1 MALFDKYAP
10 LMGQFESLEST
21 GYNPFNVSFD
31 RVLSP
36 TEGVIAGR
44 RILLLGTNNYLG
56 LTYDPDVID
65 AAVAATRSLGAG
77 TTGSRVA
84 NGSYGGHRQLE
95 RHLADF
101 YGRQHCMV
109 FSTGY
114 QANLGILSA
123 LAGKDDHLILDADS
137 HASIYDGSRLGHAQV
152 TRFRHNDPDD
162 LDNRLRRLADT
173 PGDKVI
179 VVEGIYS
186 MLGDTAPLREFVEVK
201 RKWGAY
207 LVVDEAHSLGV
218 LGRTGRGLAEAA
230 GVEDEVDFVV
240 GTFSKSLGGIG
251 GFCVSDMDGFDILRV
266 ASRPYMFTA
275 SLPPAVVAA
284 VTEALN
290 QLRHRPALRQQLM
303 DNARRFHAG
312 LGDLGFHVG
321 PEASPVVSAIMPD
334 PKTAFAFW
342 TRLLEAGLYTNVSLP
357 PATPKGLALLRSSV
371 SAAHSRSQID
381 HALSLFADTGRELG
395 LIPAEPAIPT
405 WVKHPTATLAGAEPQ
420 DALAIG
426 FRSQLLARLAAPSK
440 AMAKY
445 YSAFRRQSPGRAR
458 IVGDK

>member
-1 MALFDKYAP
+1 MALLDKYAP
-10 LMGQFESLEST
+10 MMAQYQSLEAT
-21 GYNPFNVSFD
+21 GFNPFNVAFD
-31 RVLSP
+31 DVLSP
-36 TEGVIAGR
+36 TEAKIGEQ

-56 LTYDPDVID
+56 LTYDP
-65 AAVAATRSLGAG
+65 AVVAKSIEAIKHLGTG

-95 RHLADF
+95 RAMADF
-101 YGRQHCMV
+101 YGRKHGMV

-123 LAGKDDHLILDADS
+123 LAGKTDHLILDADS

-152 TRFRHNDPDD
+152 TRFRHNDPED
-162 LDNRLRRLADT
+162 LDNRLRRLADM

-218 LGRTGRGLAEAA
+218 LGENGRGLAEAA
-230 GVEDEVDFVV
+230 GVEADVDFIV
-240 GTFSKSLGGIG
+240 GTFSKSLGGVG

-275 SLPPAVVAA
+275 SLPPAVIAA
-284 VTEALN
+284 ATEALN
-290 QLRHRPALRQQLM
+290 QVRQRPALRHQLL
-303 DNARRFHAG
+303 DNARRFYNG
-312 LGDLGFHVG
+312 LTELGFTIG
-321 PEASPVVSAIMPD
+321 PEPSPVVSAFMPD
-334 PKTAFAFW
+334 PETAFTFW
-342 TRLLEAGLYTNVSLP
+342 ARLLGAGLYTNVSLP

-371 SAAHSRSQID
+371 SAAHTPEQID
-381 HALSLFADTGRELG
+381 HALSLFASTGRELG
-395 LIPAEPAIPT
+395 LIP
-405 WVKHPTATLAGAEPQ
+405 GAESRRI
-420 DALAIG
+420 ALTV
-426 FRSQLLARLAAPSK
+426 AA
-440 AMAKY
+440 
-445 YSAFRRQSPGRAR
+445 Q
-458 IVGDK
+458 